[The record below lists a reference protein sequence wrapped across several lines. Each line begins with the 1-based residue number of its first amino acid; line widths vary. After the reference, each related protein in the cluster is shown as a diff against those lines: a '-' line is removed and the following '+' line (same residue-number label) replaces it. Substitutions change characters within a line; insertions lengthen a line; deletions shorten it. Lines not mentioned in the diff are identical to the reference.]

1 MDHEDFSPNEEEAPL
16 NENENN
22 LISSSFSASGEGL
35 SDDFK
40 LGIAFVLMVI
50 VGTAT
55 SVLSKLVAI
64 PLYNYPNFINIFN
77 LVLYLVVCFGYII
90 PMTKFGTLITK
101 EQMQFP
107 KRSFALM
114 GALDTLSIS
123 VQQISCVYLSGPLTI
138 LLPQAAIPISMI
150 FSRKIKGERFH
161 YLQYL
166 GAAIVTAGIVIVLGP
181 MFSHSNTQENVC
193 QTNSQVF
200 DPDEYCTLCQVET
213 TQEGCLAQT
222 YEGSNSTLSYCEWV
236 PQKDSTAAAEGSK
249 DAQLVTIWSLIVIV
263 SCIPMTL
270 SSLYKEMVLFK
281 IELDAF
287 YLNGWTSFF
296 QFFYSLILAI
306 PAGMA
311 SSPPV
316 SPEELPQNMKD
327 AWKCYFYGTGTI
339 DTGCHPD
346 DSCGH
351 AFWLFNLTFVLI
363 VVYTVLTVYL
373 LKYGS
378 TSLFYLALTIT
389 VPLGNLAFCLPITP
403 GYTPMHVS
411 DIIGLLVI
419 VAGLILYR
427 SFSAS
432 QEDLNVDT
440 DINNNNEQ
448 IGETSNATLSL
459 MQSTMESLQ
468 EPLLTP
474 SSD

>member
-166 GAAIVTAGIVIVLGP
+166 GAAVVTAGIVIVLGP
-181 MFSHSNTQENVC
+181 MLSHSILKRMFVKRTVKYLTL
-193 QTNSQVF
+193 TN
-200 DPDEYCTLCQVET
+200 
-213 TQEGCLAQT
+213 
-222 YEGSNSTLSYCEWV
+222 
-236 PQKDSTAAAEGSK
+236 
-249 DAQLVTIWSLIVIV
+249 I
-263 SCIPMTL
+263 
-270 SSLYKEMVLFK
+270 VLFVK
-281 IELDAF
+281 
-287 YLNGWTSFF
+287 
-296 QFFYSLILAI
+296 
-306 PAGMA
+306 
-311 SSPPV
+311 
-316 SPEELPQNMKD
+316 
-327 AWKCYFYGTGTI
+327 
-339 DTGCHPD
+339 
-346 DSCGH
+346 
-351 AFWLFNLTFVLI
+351 
-363 VVYTVLTVYL
+363 
-373 LKYGS
+373 LKQRKR
-378 TSLFYLALTIT
+378 
-389 VPLGNLAFCLPITP
+389 
-403 GYTPMHVS
+403 
-411 DIIGLLVI
+411 
-419 VAGLILYR
+419 VA
-427 SFSAS
+427 
-432 QEDLNVDT
+432 
-440 DINNNNEQ
+440 
-448 IGETSNATLSL
+448 
-459 MQSTMESLQ
+459 
-468 EPLLTP
+468 
-474 SSD
+474 